1 MLGVSPYFYQNNQK
15 IINDLTKVFEGI
27 FNL

>member
-15 IINDLTKVFEGI
+15 IINALTKVLEGN